1 MSVTPP
7 NDGKVRPEDIQSKL
21 NEIQGD
27 ALEQVEEAKSQLLA
41 VGLGIGIVLLLV
53 AFILG
58 RRRGQSKATVIEVRR
73 H

>member
-1 MSVTPP
+1 MSVLPP
-7 NDGKVRPEDIQSKL
+7 NDPKVRPEDIQAKL

-27 ALEQVEEAKSQLLA
+27 AMEQVEEAKSQLLA
-41 VGLGIGIVLLLV
+41 VGIGIGIVLLLV
-53 AFILG
+53 AFLLG